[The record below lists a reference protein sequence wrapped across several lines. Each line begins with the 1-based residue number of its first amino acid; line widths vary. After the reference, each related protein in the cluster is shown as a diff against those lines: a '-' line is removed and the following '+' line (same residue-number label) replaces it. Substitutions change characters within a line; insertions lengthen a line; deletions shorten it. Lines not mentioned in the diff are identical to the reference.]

1 MTADFPAGPSE
12 KRRDDPGA
20 SAIADWWRSS
30 ITDIAPNQIRVR
42 GYPIQD
48 LIGTITFPA
57 MVWLMTRGEL
67 PSPQQARL
75 LETVL
80 VAGVDH
86 GPLAPSLSIA
96 RMAATCGVGLNNAM
110 ASGVNVLGD
119 VHGGAGEQC
128 MELLGGIV
136 RDPAF
141 AGDPAQVARAH
152 VEAFQAAN
160 GRYLPGFGHRYHK
173 IDPRSVRI
181 SALLEEAV
189 SQRIVE
195 GGALEAARKV
205 EAVLA
210 TNGRVVPINIDGIT
224 AVVLLELGFPAALG
238 RGLFILSRSVGICAH
253 AWEQMQEGGRI
264 KGPVPKEFTYSYQGP
279 ALRSVPQGWTART
292 RRLTA
297 GESNG
302 ADQLPDQN

>member
-1 MTADFPAGPSE
+1 MTAKVSAGQPE
-12 KRRDDPGA
+12 APRDDRGA
-20 SAIADWWRSS
+20 AAIAEWWRSS
-30 ITDIAPNQIRVR
+30 ITDIAPDQIRIR

-48 LIGTITFPA
+48 LVGTITFPA

-128 MELLGGIV
+128 MELLGDIV
-136 RDPAF
+136 RDPDF
-141 AGDPAQVARAH
+141 ASDASRVAAAH
-152 VEAFQAAN
+152 VEAFRAAN
-160 GRYLPGFGHRYHK
+160 GRYLPGFGHRYHRT
-173 IDPRSVRI
+173 DPRSVRI
-181 SALLEEAV
+181 GALLEEAIG
-189 SQRIVE
+189 QGIVT
-195 GGALEAARKV
+195 GDALKAARAV

-210 TNGRVVPINIDGIT
+210 GKGRAVPLNIDGIT

-264 KGPVPKEFTYSYQGP
+264 KGPVPKEFTYAYQGP
-279 ALRSVPQGWTART
+279 ALRSVPQAWTSGS
-292 RRLTA
+292 TA
-297 GESNG
+297 GKPND
-302 ADQLPDQN
+302 ADQLPDQD